1 MEAANLQRI
10 KERKY
15 IYNQN
20 SFKTYL
26 EMDAKK
32 VKILYVEDD
41 VNLGY
46 VTKDNLQK
54 KGFDIT
60 LCQDGL
66 TAAQTFSQQKF
77 DLCILDV
84 MLPKI
89 DGFALAQKFR
99 DKDKNVP
106 ILFLTAKSLLE
117 DKIQGFKIGG
127 DDYVTKPFSIDELVM
142 KIEVFLKRSK
152 VFANNF
158 EEKNKYSIGS
168 YEFDFKELTL
178 KNPTNEYSLTLR
190 EAELLRMLCLNK
202 NQVVR
207 RDTIL
212 HQVWGEDNYYIG
224 RSLDVFVSR
233 LRKMFQDD
241 KNIQI
246 ENVRGVGFKFMVKE

>member
-1 MEAANLQRI
+1 MEI
-10 KERKY
+10 K
-15 IYNQN
+15 
-20 SFKTYL
+20 SP
-26 EMDAKK
+26 
-32 VKILYVEDD
+32 KILYVEDD
-41 VNLGY
+41 VNLGF

-54 KGFDIT
+54 KGYDIT

-66 TAAQTFSQQKF
+66 EAAQTFTQQKF

-106 ILFLTAKSLLE
+106 ILFLTAKSMLE
-117 DKIQGFKIGG
+117 DKLQGFKIGG
-127 DDYVTKPFSIDELVM
+127 DDYVTKPFSIDELVL

-152 VFANNF
+152 VFATNV
-158 EEKNKYSIGS
+158 EEKNIYHIAG

-178 KNPTNEYSLTLR
+178 KNKTNTYTLTLR
-190 EAELLRMLCLNK
+190 EAELLRMLTLNR

-207 RDTIL
+207 RESIL

-233 LRKMFQDD
+233 LRKMFSDD
-241 KNIQI
+241 ENIQI
-246 ENVRGVGFKFMVKE
+246 ENVRGVGFKFIVKEGEKG

>member
-1 MEAANLQRI
+1 MEI
-10 KERKY
+10 K
-15 IYNQN
+15 
-20 SFKTYL
+20 SP
-26 EMDAKK
+26 
-32 VKILYVEDD
+32 KILYVEDD
-41 VNLGY
+41 VNLGF

-54 KGFDIT
+54 KGYDIT

-66 TAAQTFSQQKF
+66 EAAQTFTQQKF

-106 ILFLTAKSLLE
+106 ILFLTAKSMLE
-117 DKIQGFKIGG
+117 DKLQGFKIGG
-127 DDYVTKPFSIDELVM
+127 DDYVTKPFSIDELVL

-152 VFANNF
+152 VFATNV
-158 EEKNKYSIGS
+158 EEKNIYPIAG

-178 KNPTNEYSLTLR
+178 KNKTNTYTLTLR
-190 EAELLRMLCLNK
+190 EAELLRMLTLNR

-207 RDTIL
+207 RESIL

-233 LRKMFQDD
+233 LRKMFSDD
-241 KNIQI
+241 ENIQI
-246 ENVRGVGFKFMVKE
+246 ENVRGVGFKFIVRESLQG